1 MATLHNID
9 VGIIFCCVFVTQQT
23 VAVHQCIFQEI
34 KDIVELDTGK
44 CLQWRHLHADSID
57 SSAGMILMMTLDQHG
72 GQAKDSLSNTVEPLL
87 THTPRWTARAM
98 GYERLWANRGMVK
111 FEF

>member
-1 MATLHNID
+1 MTK
-9 VGIIFCCVFVTQQT
+9 
-23 VAVHQCIFQEI
+23 ESY
-34 KDIVELDTGK
+34 
-44 CLQWRHLHADSID
+44 DSIYV
-57 SSAGMILMMTLDQHG
+57 SMSQE
-72 GQAKDSLSNTVEPLL
+72 KYTVEPLL